1 MSNKTEEVKK
11 IADAN
16 KKYKWTKFNYINLK
30 NRQQS
35 DITPKIGVRETLMP
49 TSMTTPESR
58 KKPFNLKWF
67 EKAFG
72 FKEICEGEMGKIT
85 YECNYDNTRLELL
98 SRITKH
104 PFKINDINMGNFA
117 LFDTDQLLKIIKT
130 KTYKEIIRSN
140 NIVRVQNIEADI
152 TKLHKELSSKESNA
166 TIQVSSK
173 LNCLEMLRPTTL
185 PHAGITIYMEYK
197 TQCSLCSIAT
207 PAGLAYRNYLHKNK
221 ETLPPP
227 YHVKNP
233 EQINLLAKFLN
244 PIKINRRSIIMR
256 VENGYLFFDSFAHI
270 KTMNSILKND
280 EFRDNISKEIAIG
293 SHKGLGVCIDGIKYP
308 YLVNHV
314 YCSGIPI
321 AQKYYKNEAYDHSIF
336 DGISE
341 ILLDAMYLNT
351 LLIACINNHHNKT
364 PDASCYLTQ
373 IGTGD
378 FAMKHE
384 YISNAIIRACN
395 FIANNGLSLNVKI
408 VHEEFIP
415 ENADLYIKIEGEYTS
430 ASLNDTNMLPSI
442 WDDTTWIKL
451 YAS

>member
-152 TKLHKELSSKESNA
+152 IDIHKKNVSKEIKA
-166 TIQVSSK
+166 TIQVESQF
-173 LNCLEMLRPTTL
+173 NCLEMINPNMT
-185 PHAGITIYMEYK
+185 PIMGITIYMNNS
-197 TQCSLCSIAT
+197 TQGSECSMAT
-207 PAGLAYRNYLHKNK
+207 PAGLAYRNYLYNRKGQKNK
-221 ETLPPP
+221 
-227 YHVKNP
+227 
-233 EQINLLAKFLN
+233 QINLLENFISKIKLEDE
-244 PIKINRRSIIMR
+244 KINIYVR
-256 VENGYLFFDSFAHI
+256 NGYLFFDGVNDVI
-270 KTMNSILKND
+270 KTNIVLKD
-280 EFRDNISKEIAIG
+280 KKFRNEISTLIASG
-293 SHKGLGVCIDGIKYP
+293 SHTELGIFIDGIKYDH
-308 YLVNHV
+308 LINHV
-314 YCSGIPI
+314 YCGGASIKCTDKI
-321 AQKYYKNEAYDHSIF
+321 NNYAIF
-336 DGISE
+336 DGISQT
-341 ILLDAMYLNT
+341 LLYEMYVHT
-351 LLIACINNHHNKT
+351 LLISCINNHHNNT
-364 PDASCYLTQ
+364 PDAPCYLTQ
-373 IGTGD
+373 LGAD
-378 FAMKHE
+378 NFMKHE
-384 YISNAIIRACN
+384 YISDVILKACDT
-395 FIANNGLSLNVKI
+395 IVHLGLSLNVII
-408 VHEEFIP
+408 VHKEFIP